1 MLKNASEKMMRLSRL
16 RTGREC
22 DSDFIPSLSCP
33 LHSYLPHNPILQ
45 KAEYKRKKANSE
57 ELSGDKVK

>member
-1 MLKNASEKMMRLSRL
+1 MLKNGSEKMMRLSRF
-16 RTGREC
+16 RIGREC

-33 LHSYLPHNPILQ
+33 FHSYLPHNPILQ
-45 KAEYKRKKANSE
+45 KTQCKREKSNSE